1 MTSLASR
8 TGSTPSVSAPPSES
22 LSSSDFLDAV
32 DDLIR
37 IKEEEE
43 TLKARKEALIS
54 RVNYFVDEGI
64 VPREKV
70 ERSGY
75 SFYPIKKVGKDLE
88 IIDPVHCRQ
97 LDPLQHTVDELS
109 ANLKNARAK
118 FNTKRDALIA
128 LGYAKHPPS
137 RSWSLREK
145 TAKGCEW

>member
-1 MTSLASR
+1 MTSLVSR

-64 VPREKV
+64 VPREKI
-70 ERSGY
+70 EHSGY
-75 SFYPIKKVGKDLE
+75 SFYPIKKVGKELE
-88 IIDPVHCRQ
+88 IIDPVACQQ
-97 LDPLQHTVDELS
+97 LDPLQRVVDQYSSRL
-109 ANLKNARAK
+109 AKARK
-118 FNTKRDALIA
+118 QFNSKRDALIA
-128 LGYAKHPPS
+128 LGYAKCQTS
-137 RSWSLREK
+137 TTWGLREASCK
-145 TAKGCEW
+145 W

>member
-43 TLKARKEALIS
+43 TLKARKDALIS

-75 SFYPIKKVGKDLE
+75 TFYPIKKVAKDLE
-88 IIDPVHCRQ
+88 IINEVACQQ
-97 LDPLQHTVDELS
+97 LHPLQHTVDEYS
-109 ANLKNARAK
+109 AHLAKARKN
-118 FNTKRDALIA
+118 FNSKRDALIA
-128 LGYAKHPPS
+128 LGYAKCQTS
-137 RSWSLREK
+137 TTWGLRE
-145 TAKGCEW
+145 TGCKW